1 MAPTIKE
8 CIVRLESHERECLVR
23 YTNIEKRLDDGA
35 KRFSRLEMMLW
46 GVYPFILG
54 SLALTKLL

>member
-1 MAPTIKE
+1 MATAKE
-8 CIVRLESHERECLVR
+8 VLVR
-23 YTNIEKRLDDGA
+23 IEGRLDDGA
-35 KRFSRLEMMLW
+35 KRFNRLEMMLW

>member
-1 MAPTIKE
+1 MATAME
-8 CIVRLESHERECLVR
+8 VLVRLEGHEKECTLR
-23 YTNIEKRLDDGA
+23 YKNIEKRLDDGA